1 MFIMPSTLRFLAL
14 LLLPLLASV
23 AHATGPPKPL
33 KVLLITGGCCHDYEK
48 QKDILKAGL
57 EQRARVVVEHMH
69 TPDKSVKPPL
79 ACLTNPD
86 YAAGYDLVI
95 HDECAA
101 GIDDPALVQNVL
113 QPHRNGI
120 PAVVLHCAMHSYRVV
135 PDFARPQA
143 PGSPGALWFDFLG
156 LQSSRHGPKEP
167 VIIRF
172 TDTSHPITKG
182 MQGWTTG
189 KEELYNNVQAPRV
202 YPAHRSLA
210 TGHQTVTAKN
220 GKKTDEEAVVVWINE
235 YGPKKARVFGTTLG
249 HFNEAVEDP
258 RFLDLV
264 TRGLLWAAGKLGPDG
279 KPVAGYGPARP

>member
-1 MFIMPSTLRFLAL
+1 MFPSLRFLPV
-14 LLLPLLASV
+14 LLLPLLVSV
-23 AHATGPPKPL
+23 AHAAGTPKPL

-79 ACLTNPD
+79 ASLTNPD

-120 PAVVLHCAMHSYRVV
+120 PAVVLHCAMHSFRVV

-143 PGSPGALWFDFLG
+143 PGSPGAAWFDFLG

-167 VIIRF
+167 VVIRF

-182 MQGWTTG
+182 MEGWTTG
-189 KEELYNNVQAPRV
+189 KEELYNNVQAPKV

-210 TGHQTVTAKN
+210 KGHQTVTAKD
-220 GKKTDEEAVVVWINE
+220 GRKTEEAAVVVWTNE

-249 HFNEAVEDP
+249 HFSEAVEDP
-258 RFLDLV
+258 RYLDLV

-279 KPVAGYGPARP
+279 KPVAGYGAAKP